1 MAVLRRVLIGLFGLI
16 HLALGIILAVC
27 MVKHSFGIAVVDFMD
42 RFAVYNME
50 LWFVENINLWE
61 PFLLLLLFLILG
73 LFMLFVA
80 VFRHRESK
88 SVRVEVGEG
97 NAIEISKEAIGSVIR
112 QAVSEIASVES
123 ASTNMRITR
132 GRLMIVLQLVVP
144 SHESIPA
151 IGVAARDLVADRLR
165 SVLSITAKAIRVEV
179 ANVVEKPQ
187 VPGLMEVNE
196 NGL

>member
-16 HLALGIILAVC
+16 HLSLGIILAVC

-42 RFAVYNME
+42 RFVVYNMD
-50 LWFVENINLWE
+50 LWFVENMNLWE
-61 PFLLLLLFLILG
+61 PFLLFLLFLLLG

-88 SVRVEVGEG
+88 SISVEVGEG
-97 NAIEISKEAIGSVIR
+97 NTIEISKEAISSVIR
-112 QAVSEIASVES
+112 QAVSEIAGVEN

-144 SHESIPA
+144 SYESIPD
-151 IGVAARDLVADRLR
+151 IGAAARNLVADRLR
-165 SVLSITAKAIRVEV
+165 SILSITAKDIRVEV
-179 ANVVEKPQ
+179 ANVVEKTQ
-187 VPGLMEVNE
+187 VPGLMEVTE
-196 NGL
+196 NGI